1 MAKKLT
7 PITVAA
13 VKSGRDPQ
21 TGKLHRVEIPDG
33 ACNGLFL
40 ICQPSG
46 HKSFAVRY
54 RFEGRTRKLT
64 LGDAE
69 VVSLA
74 DARARATEALRRVA
88 QGTDPA
94 TEKQRDRKASVEAA
108 AARKEDSVENLAEQF
123 IERYSKA
130 KGNRTWRR
138 AESIFNRVIVPAWR
152 GKTVHEIAQDDV
164 EHLVDK
170 IADHHPIAAN
180 RLLTTVRKWF
190 SWMAGRYRGGKKAI
204 LRQRIRTS
212 PCLGVEPPG
221 REVKRDRVLTDD
233 ELRALWAICDEIGEP
248 HGSFVRLLVLT
259 AQRRNEV
266 AGMRWSEI
274 DLNKGAWEIPSE
286 RSKNKLAHVV
296 PLPPQA
302 LDIIRGLRRFH
313 GSDFVIT
320 TTGSVA
326 INGHSKIKR
335 LIDEKTGAAKPWT
348 YHDLRRSAVTGMAK
362 IGVLP
367 HVIEAVI
374 NHVSGSAKSGVAGI
388 YNVWSYYPEKSAAL
402 ARWADYVEQIIA
414 AKPAKVIK
422 LRTGERQP

>member
-7 PITVAA
+7 PITIAA
-13 VKSGRDPQ
+13 AKSRRDPQ

-64 LGDAE
+64 LGDAGVE
-69 VVSLA
+69 SLV

-88 QGTDPA
+88 QGADPA
-94 TEKQRDRKASVEAA
+94 TEKQLDRKASVEAA

-123 IERYSKA
+123 IERYAKA
-130 KGNRTWRR
+130 KGNRTWGR

-164 EHLVDK
+164 EHLIDK
-170 IADHHPIAAN
+170 IADRHPIAAN
-180 RLLTTVRKWF
+180 RVLTTVRKWF

-221 REVKRDRVLTDD
+221 REVKRDRVLSDD
-233 ELRALWAICDEIGEP
+233 ELKVLWAVCDEIGKA

-259 AQRRNEV
+259 GQRRNEV

-274 DLNKGAWEIPSE
+274 DLNKGTWEIPSE

-302 LDIIRGLRRFH
+302 LDIIRSLPRFH
-313 GSDFVIT
+313 ASDFVIT
-320 TTGSVA
+320 TSGQVA
-326 INGHSKIKR
+326 INGHSKVKR
-335 LIDEKTGAAKPWT
+335 LIDEKMRTAKPWVF
-348 YHDLRRSAVTGMAK
+348 HDLRRSAATGMAK
-362 IGVLP
+362 IGILP
-367 HVIEAVI
+367 HVIEATI
-374 NHVSGSAKSGVAGI
+374 NHTSGSAKSGVAGV

-402 ARWADYVEQIIA
+402 ARWAGHVEQIVTG
-414 AKPAKVIK
+414 KPAKVIM
-422 LRTGERQP
+422 LRA